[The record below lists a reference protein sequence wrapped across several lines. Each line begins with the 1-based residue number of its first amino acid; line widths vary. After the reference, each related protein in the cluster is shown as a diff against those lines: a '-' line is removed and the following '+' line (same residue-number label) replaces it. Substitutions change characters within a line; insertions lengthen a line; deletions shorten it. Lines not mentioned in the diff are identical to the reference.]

1 MIWFAC
7 LWMSSTTYQTIGFL
21 FFGACAGNIEAT
33 VFIGI
38 ISSTNQMIVLNAY
51 IRKKLAL
58 QLLIFSILIFYFHHA
73 LCYPM
78 IDWSPFQQTKPPTTM
93 SIRFITSTIWIQA
106 STIIGALLCFDACI
120 SGKLVDWNVSTSGGW
135 KSIHS
140 LIILLSRVYQ
150 RILFQLYQ
158 TLVRLENEEEGTA
171 AENEEEGTAT
181 TTSTSTSTSPTLL
194 VSMMEKATSSTI
206 GALRMIVLG
215 ELNMNNTEGQPLAV
229 GRNNAHLTGKY
240 PRRNIVRICFMYI
253 LF

>member
-93 SIRFITSTIWIQA
+93 SIRFITSTIWIQV
-106 STIIGALLCFDACI
+106 STIIGAWYCVMHV
-120 SGKLVDWNVSTSGGW
+120 GVQTVTTSGGW

-158 TLVRLENEEEGTA
+158 TLVRL
-171 AENEEEGTAT
+171 ENEEEGTAT

-215 ELNMNNTEGQPLAV
+215 ELNMNNTEGQQR
-229 GRNNAHLTGKY
+229 GRNNAHLTGRY
-240 PRRNIVRICFMYI
+240 PRRNIVRECFMYPGTSI